1 MMWSRRRWRRGSSC
15 WWSFF
20 RGNLI
25 AGCVEALFA
34 LNLPLL
40 AILLLLLRVLLLVR
54 LVEGVDNVE
63 VAPCSNCH
71 ASVACVRCPTANATV
86 VVIAGSAVANNVD
99 VVLV

>member
-1 MMWSRRRWRRGSSC
+1 VVGGV
-15 WWSFF
+15 F

-25 AGCVEALFA
+25 AGCVEALF
-34 LNLPLL
+34 PSTSFLL
-40 AILLLLLRVLLLVR
+40 AILLLLRVLLLVR